1 MHDLFFYQREVTR
14 RVPGVPGEDGTTPP
28 DTEVVETYWDCF
40 NISKVVRGH
49 WTGKDEF
56 TILLD
61 DGHEQAD
68 FAEKPIFGA
77 KGKLIRIDRVKER
90 AWFASQ
96 ITLKREDAERL
107 MAMMGHGVKKGVPW
121 NGLHPSDPVFDS

>member
-1 MHDLFFYQREVTR
+1 MHNLFFYQREVTR
-14 RVPGVPGEDGTTPP
+14 KVKEEMPEGTDEKWVPQEK
-28 DTEVVETYWDCF
+28 EVVETYWDCF
-40 NISKVVRGH
+40 NINKVIRGH

-68 FAEKPIFGA
+68 FAEKPIFDN
-77 KGKLIRIDRVKER
+77 KGKLRRIDRVKER

-96 ITLKREDAERL
+96 ITLKRKDAERL
-107 MAMMGHGVKKGVPW
+107 MEMT
-121 NGLHPSDPVFDS
+121 